1 MHNMTPKQTGTV
13 YLIGAGPGDPELMTL
28 RGLRLLMRADVVLH
42 DRLVD
47 PRLLHYAPPG
57 ARLVYVGKQ
66 AGQSNSQEWIQRLM
80 IAEACKG
87 HHVVRLKGG
96 DPFVFGR
103 GGEEMEALA
112 HAGIDYE
119 VVPGISSAIAVPELA
134 HIPVLHRDHASML
147 TIVSGHHCRQAEIA
161 TWAAGVAQSATLVIL
176 MGMANLARIVNGLR
190 QAGVSADTPTAV
202 IASGSTRHENIAA
215 ATLSDIE
222 AAAQTFAAPAII
234 VVGDVVNVYHTLHR
248 HPPTSRPIPRQASHH
263 LPPVRHV

>member
-1 MHNMTPKQTGTV
+1 MCNMAPDQPGKV

-66 AGQSNSQEWIQRLM
+66 AGQSNSQAWIQRLM
-80 IAEACKG
+80 IAEARKG
-87 HHVVRLKGG
+87 LRVVRLKGG

-103 GGEEMEALA
+103 GGEEIEALA
-112 HAGIDYE
+112 QSGIDYE

-134 HIPVLHRDHASML
+134 HIPVLHRDYASML

-161 TWAAGVAQSATLVIL
+161 TWAACVGQSGTLVIL
-176 MGMANLARIVNGLR
+176 MGMANLARIANGLR
-190 QAGVSADTPTAV
+190 QAGVPAATPAAV
-202 IASGSTRHENIAA
+202 IASGSTQQASIAV
-215 ATLSDIE
+215 ATLRDIAE
-222 AAAQTFAAPAII
+222 TARPLTAPAVI
-234 VVGDVVNVYHTLHR
+234 VVGEVVNVYHTLHR
-248 HPPTSRPIPRQASHH
+248 RQSRNRSA
-263 LPPVRHV
+263 L